1 MNQLLLRSGGAG
13 GQERIED
20 RGERGERRDERRGR
34 EGGREWPS
42 ADGWRGSCLGIF
54 ESADSFRQRGG
65 RVKGGAIG
73 DPTSEGELPGH
84 F

>member
-34 EGGREWPS
+34 EGGSGHRRT
-42 ADGWRGSCLGIF
+42 DGRRGSCQGIF

-73 DPTSEGELPGH
+73 DPTSEGEVPGH

>member
-34 EGGREWPS
+34 EG
-42 ADGWRGSCLGIF
+42 
-54 ESADSFRQRGG
+54 
-65 RVKGGAIG
+65 VAIG
-73 DPTSEGELPGH
+73 ARTDGGEAARALLNQLIVLDSGAGE
-84 F
+84 

>member
-34 EGGREWPS
+34 EGGSGHRRT
-42 ADGWRGSCLGIF
+42 DGGEAARALLNQLIVL
-54 ESADSFRQRGG
+54 DS
-65 RVKGGAIG
+65 GA
-73 DPTSEGELPGH
+73 GE
-84 F
+84 